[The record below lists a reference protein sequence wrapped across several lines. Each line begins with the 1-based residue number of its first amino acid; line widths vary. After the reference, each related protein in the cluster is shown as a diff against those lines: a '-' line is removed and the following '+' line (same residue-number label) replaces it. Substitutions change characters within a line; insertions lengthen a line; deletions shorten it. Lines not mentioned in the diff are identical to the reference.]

1 VQTIVEAFIE
11 RRRRSTAHLLVDP
24 GGGVALHGAGPV
36 NDDGRRR
43 KVQDG
48 LQSLPSFHRQ
58 LVVVGSI
65 SIWILV
71 SSVRFFSRRDEKG
84 NRA

>member
-1 VQTIVEAFIE
+1 
-11 RRRRSTAHLLVDP
+11 LVDP

-65 SIWILV
+65 SIWI
-71 SSVRFFSRRDEKG
+71 FICFGPFSHDEMRKATERESTSCVIDG
-84 NRA
+84 HRV